1 MRLIFVI
8 SYLFLILLTGCSFK
22 NEGITKLKRPDNKI
36 LQAFNFNEKYDVVY
50 QFYQEY
56 KTTEKVR
63 HMIAIVKIPNNGF
76 RLQNNLPIS
85 RASLKQLT
93 KIEKSKFLDGR
104 PIIFNP
110 ERSLNE
116 DIRTKA
122 LEYGSGR
129 DYNVFHSD
137 GYYQIISNG
146 HMEAI
151 VICDTEND
159 LMYIE
164 AVK

>member
-1 MRLIFVI
+1 MRLIFAGF
-8 SYLFLILLTGCSFK
+8 YLFLLFLTGCSFK
-22 NEGITKLKRPDNKI
+22 NENITKLKRPDNKI

-56 KTTEKVR
+56 KTTEKVS

-76 RLQNNLPIS
+76 KLTNNLPIS
-85 RASLKQLT
+85 RSSLLKLT

-116 DIRTKA
+116 DIRTMA
-122 LEYGSGR
+122 MEYGSGR

-146 HMEAI
+146 RMEAI
-151 VICDTEND
+151 VICDTQNH